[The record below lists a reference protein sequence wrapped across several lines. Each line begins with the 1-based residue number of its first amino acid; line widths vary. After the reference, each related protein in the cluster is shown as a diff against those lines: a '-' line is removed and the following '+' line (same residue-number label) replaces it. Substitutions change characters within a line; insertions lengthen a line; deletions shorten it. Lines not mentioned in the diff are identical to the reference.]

1 MPPFV
6 TVLKEVT
13 DDTVYAS
20 RTMAKQDY
28 KMPFED
34 KRQIKQSLA
43 KANPGTPITKKEA
56 VM

>member
-1 MPPFV
+1 M

-43 KANPGTPITKKEA
+43 KANPGTPIIKWE
-56 VM
+56 VGIWG